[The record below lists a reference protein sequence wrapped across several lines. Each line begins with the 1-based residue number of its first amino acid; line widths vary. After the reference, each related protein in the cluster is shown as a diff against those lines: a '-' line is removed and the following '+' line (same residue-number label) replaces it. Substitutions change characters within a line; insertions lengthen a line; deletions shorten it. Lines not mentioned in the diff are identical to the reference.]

1 LLSKAFG
8 VALLCALWMFI
19 GAYAGYKA
27 GFREAEANADWVYH
41 QMAEDGVLTIYP
53 NGMMGY
59 GDRCQP

>member
-1 LLSKAFG
+1 
-8 VALLCALWMFI
+8 MFI